1 MKASQWFWLIF
12 RRLVFMIP
20 ILFGVVTLTFILT
33 RLAGGD
39 PAYLI
44 AGPFATEDVVA
55 NLRAQ
60 LGTDQP
66 IASQYWSYLGD
77 LVRGDLGTSLY
88 SNRPVLSELWDR
100 TPATLELVFIAIFFA
115 FIIGN
120 VSGSL
125 AARNRDGRIDKVFR
139 YSSFSALS
147 LPDFWLGLVL
157 IYLIFFRLGIAPP
170 PMGQIAPG
178 RSKPELITGAAVLD
192 SLITFNWAA
201 IKSSLNQIWLP
212 LLTMIPIFSAPISRL
227 SRSSS
232 IQALN
237 SDWYTFGK
245 ACGLP
250 QKTLNRYAL
259 RASLPPVIT
268 FTGIL
273 FSVLLGS
280 AVLVETVF
288 SWGGVAQYA
297 VSSIK
302 VNDFPAI
309 QGFIVMSGVFS
320 VICFLVVDIAYALI
334 DPRVRL

>member
-1 MKASQWFWLIF
+1 MKASQLIWLIF

-44 AGPFATEDVVA
+44 AGPFATEDVVE
-55 NLRAQ
+55 NLRSQ

-66 IASQYWSYLGD
+66 IATQYWSYLGD

-88 SNRPVLSELWDR
+88 SNRPVASELWDR
-100 TPATLELVFIAIFFA
+100 TPATLELVFISIFFA
-115 FIIGN
+115 FLIGN
-120 VSGSL
+120 ASGAI
-125 AARNRDGRIDKVFR
+125 AARNRGGRVDKVFR

-170 PMGQIAPG
+170 PMGQVAPG
-178 RSKPELITGAAVLD
+178 RTKPELITGAAVLD

-212 LLTMIPIFSAPISRL
+212 LLTMVPIFSAPISRL
-227 SRSSS
+227 SRSAN
-232 IQALN
+232 IQSLN

-250 QKTLNRYAL
+250 KKTLKKYAL

-297 VSSIK
+297 VSSIR

-320 VICFLVVDIAYALI
+320 VVCFLVVDIAYAVI